1 MLCVAYARPVT
12 TTQSIAEVSESGV
25 DKVLPQFEQSDAD
38 LMNFIVQNLVYPE
51 QALKDKVE
59 GRVIVQFVI
68 GVDGNVHS
76 PTILRG
82 LTPECDAEVLRVVGL
97 MPRWVPAQQDG
108 VAVESNFVL
117 PVSFVMQ

>member
-1 MLCVAYARPVT
+1 MRRHALLLELPDHRMAA
-12 TTQSIAEVSESGV
+12 
-25 DKVLPQFEQSDAD
+25 VL
-38 LMNFIVQNLVYPE
+38 ILVYPE

-68 GVDGNVHS
+68 DIDGNVHS

-82 LTPECDAEVLRVVGL
+82 LTTECDAEVLRVVGL
-97 MPRWVPAQQDG
+97 MPRWIPAQQDG

-117 PVSFVMQ
+117 PIMFKINE